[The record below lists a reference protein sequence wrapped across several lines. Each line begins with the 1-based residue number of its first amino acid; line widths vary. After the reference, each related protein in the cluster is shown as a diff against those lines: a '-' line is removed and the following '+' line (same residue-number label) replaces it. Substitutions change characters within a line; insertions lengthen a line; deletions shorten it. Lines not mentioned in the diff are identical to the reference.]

1 MASNGTFDD
10 NNTSMGGLVLDCFI
24 CHRLMIYPSH
34 RKDCLNDWNR
44 HGRICLKCII
54 RHKYPDLGLGGYI
67 LEAQIHAKLFNT
79 I

>member
-1 MASNGTFDD
+1 MASNGTFED
-10 NNTSMGGLVLDCFI
+10 NTTSMGGLVIDCYI

-34 RKDCLNDWNR
+34 RKNCIRDWNQ

-54 RHKYPDLGLGGYI
+54 RRKYPDLGLEGYI
-67 LEAQIHAKLFNT
+67 LEAQTYAKLFST